1 MQYSSDDASLHYFWP
16 AKHRVME
23 QEEEKWTSGQTTWL
37 TELKSDT
44 DAQEVPALAVRKTE
58 TSMLAPKAVPT
69 TASIVARAAIVSQQ
83 QVTGKGATS
92 TQAYR
97 RPFPR
102 KDAEDPQEPA
112 FAQSQLALHS
122 LRPSIIHSSSTKSNY
137 TSYISPPYTVPSER
151 RSCEQQRHTLHGSSQ
166 ATKAALRLRATAA
179 VSHGA
184 PMNGQAKH
192 QRRRCLLFTLLGPL
206 AFYFGSPGFA
216 LSRRALLAAAAAPWA
231 PQAAEAISGGGKADL
246 GGSDFTKADMT
257 GAGLEMAN
265 LDDVILEGANL
276 EGAYFSESILKVKSL
291 KDAVLTDAM
300 IPPKVLDQLCSRPD
314 VWGGGG
320 GTSTST
326 RKEVRSPRSRSDA
339 PERQGVDR
347 PERVV
352 PGECGRP
359 PYSSVVTLAV
369 HDLVG
374 ELKERDQSYLPEQ
387 YFLVK
392 KLPVWRHI
400 EVKWNCEVN
409 PMRHMDTRG
418 KGLVTADEEMP
429 KDWLQLGDSE
439 DELREKV
446 PLQRQV
452 ARAVAIAPE
461 CARHDPGSSSRKQP
475 WFLDKPPREALA
487 FAKKQFQNQDPRGM
501 IALSVSEWLSAV
513 EDLVI
518 ASSEFSQGEDVGGIK
533 SWVEYE
539 HGHRSAQIRARRQ
552 LASSASKDAHTL
564 KLREQVIPNM
574 SKGGEALRSRKP
586 LISSMSKDVQRQE
599 METSDIFGEQAFALD
614 IKSNPHHDMTL
625 RAVAKNLKK
634 KGLIFGQLP
643 VTSDYLVA
651 TSEREESI
659 HRAAGQLK
667 VGDLVMTLAWMV
679 LANGRTGHEDHGA
692 HCLWSNK
699 HGLVLKIVFELPIR
713 RGAQRCLAR
722 LLSGTQESIFKLLFP
737 DPFLWHLKPEE
748 LEPLYVFNDEGP
760 DGTAGLYSAVL
771 L

>member
-314 VWGGGG
+314 VQGSAV
-320 GTSTST
+320 T
-326 RKEVRSPRSRSDA
+326 KESIGCP
-339 PERQGVDR
+339 
-347 PERVV
+347 
-352 PGECGRP
+352 
-359 PYSSVVTLAV
+359 AV
-369 HDLVG
+369 QRMEDKHWHREQIRVG

-539 HGHRSAQIRARRQ
+539 HGHRSAQIRARRL